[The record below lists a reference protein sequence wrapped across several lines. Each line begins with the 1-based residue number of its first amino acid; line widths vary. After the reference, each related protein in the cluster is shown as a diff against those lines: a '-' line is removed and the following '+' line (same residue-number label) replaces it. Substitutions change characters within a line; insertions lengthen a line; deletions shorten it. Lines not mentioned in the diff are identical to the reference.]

1 MGLRGTLVLALVLLP
16 SATAAQLDTESLF
29 EDVRTEMFVRLVSE
43 RIMLAPRSDV
53 CLGLGGTTTPVEDP
67 SPEVVRRV
75 AEATAEQQA
84 EFRFDGELVPF
95 SACADHSFDGNR
107 RDRRR
112 AIVAVVEHLRLDLD
126 RTTLTAQGHAG
137 TTGENV
143 LDCRFGVSPSGA
155 SAVEAC
161 GVWHEHFGYTLK
173 VSR

>member
-1 MGLRGTLVLALVLLP
+1 MGLRGVLILALVLAP
-16 SATAAQLDTESLF
+16 SASAAQLDTESLF

-75 AEATAEQQA
+75 AEATAGRQT
-84 EFRFDGELVPF
+84 EFRFDGALLPF

-112 AIVAVVEHLRLDLD
+112 AIVAVVEHLRLDRD
-126 RTTLTAQGHAG
+126 QTTLTAQGHAG

-143 LDCRFGVSPSGA
+143 LDCRFGVSPTGA

-161 GVWHEHFGYTLK
+161 GVWHEHFGYSLK
-173 VSR
+173 VPR